1 MKIGVAAGQLLRF
14 IPHQRRLAGDRFPV
28 KADEGGFAL
37 GINQTEGVDPEAF
50 HGAIAARDA
59 AIRHR
64 PHHVVQRFRLQGNIV
79 PESIVGA
86 LPLWDGPVG
95 FRLHGVDKVGE
106 LHRVL
111 DEEDRCVVAH
121 QVKNPFVSVKLGSEA
136 ANITDG
142 VRRPRAALHGGKAY
156 KHRGDFIG

>member
-28 KADEGGFAL
+28 KANEGGFAL
-37 GINQTEGVDPEAF
+37 GINQTEGMDPEAF

-106 LHRVL
+106 LHRVWMKKTGVL
-111 DEEDRCVVAH
+111 LPTVS
-121 QVKNPFVSVKLGSEA
+121 KNPFVSVKLGSEA
-136 ANITDG
+136 ANIADG